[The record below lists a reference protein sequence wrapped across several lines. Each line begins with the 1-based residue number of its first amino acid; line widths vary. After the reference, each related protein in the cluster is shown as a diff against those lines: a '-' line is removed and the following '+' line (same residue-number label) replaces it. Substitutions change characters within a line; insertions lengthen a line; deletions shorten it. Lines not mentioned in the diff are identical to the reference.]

1 MENPISYAIELY
13 NKNEFDSCFDVAIKI
28 YNKMISLKQKN
39 EFIYQCLSNIYY
51 MRKYYNEALEIN
63 NECIKFFLNKDNLV
77 NRIKIL
83 EKIGNMDE
91 KGTTLLKLYALTLN
105 NEYMTTYVNM
115 KLDNLANIP
124 NLYKVIIKLEK
135 NTSLKYINHILQS
148 NAYAYLN
155 YGPDITMSTLKSYYM
170 TDDLSDSFVIECIKK
185 ADTIDE
191 QVICILYLL
200 VPKIFYDKNEI
211 KHEYERI
218 RSNLKKLVSIKT
230 SLKQVETITTF
241 FKNNFT
247 YYYTYLGL
255 NIKNLHK
262 DFSII
267 LKHLQPYTKVNHF
280 KKNENNSVIHVGF
293 FSNFIFKNHSV
304 CRDRL
309 GIIKFL
315 CNDKSFCVYLIHYN
329 ERKEKELFFNK
340 IMDNN
345 QVYKEILLSNDQ
357 YENVNTIIGL
367 NLDILV
373 FPEIGM
379 DFDVYLLAN
388 MTRLAPIQIN
398 TWGHSDTS
406 GIDTI
411 DYYISSK
418 YFENE
423 ENQQNY
429 SEKLILLNSLST
441 YYYDNGLIF
450 DEFTQPISQLKID
463 YQVNEN
469 YHLYGI
475 FQTVYK
481 YHPLLIEIITQILI
495 RNPKSIFFIIIP
507 KLFWNEFINYIF
519 KSIGYYTTRIKM
531 IDTMV
536 KLPYCNLL
544 RCMDIMIDSYPF
556 GGCNTTLDSFFFNK
570 VVLTLPSSKL
580 NGRFSTGF
588 YKKMGILEPICKSS
602 EDLIH
607 KAVYYMENKNER
619 MILEKRI
626 DQQKYLLFKDQA
638 SLLDWNNMLRNL
650 MNFPPCL
657 ITKKQIVIARYKEDI
672 SYLYKLKNDNIIVYN
687 KGLDIETSYPVIKLP
702 NVGKCDH
709 TYLYHIIEN
718 YDKLEELTIFLPAS
732 FHYNKRKIK
741 YTDSLFE
748 KVNMTNGEKS
758 IFIGK
763 FNENMIL
770 SNYEFMID
778 NYETIYGENKDNSV
792 NLDTEISPL
801 RPFGKWVDHIF
812 KDKTNSDYIN
822 FFGIM
827 AIRREDIL
835 QHPIEF
841 YKDLIGYVSNSS
853 NPEAG
858 HYIERSY
865 SLMFPHTK
873 DQFIELF

>member
-1 MENPISYAIELY
+1 MEDRINYAIELY
-13 NKNEFDSCFDVAIKI
+13 NQNDFDSCFNVARKI
-28 YNKMISLKQKN
+28 FFEMTSLKKKS
-39 EFIYQCLSNIYY
+39 EFIFQCLSNICY
-51 MRKYYNEALEIN
+51 MRKKYDEALTIS
-63 NECIKFFLNKDNLV
+63 NECIKYFMNKDNLI
-77 NRIKIL
+77 NHIKIL

-91 KGTTLLKLYALTLN
+91 KATTLLKLYALTLN
-105 NEYMTTYVNM
+105 NEYMTIYVNM

-124 NLYKVIIKLEK
+124 SLYKVISKLEK

-155 YGPDITMSTLKSYYM
+155 YGCEITTLALKKNYM
-170 TDDLSDSFVIECIKK
+170 IDELSDNFIIECIKK

-191 QVICILYLL
+191 QIICILYLL
-200 VPKIFYDKNEI
+200 VPKIFYDRNEI
-211 KHEYERI
+211 KHEYERL
-218 RSNLKKLVSIKT
+218 RSNLKKIVSIKT

-262 DFSII
+262 DYSTI
-267 LKHLQPYTKVNHF
+267 LKHIQPYTKINTF

-309 GIIKFL
+309 GVIKFL
-315 CNDKSFCVYLIHYN
+315 CNDTSFCVYLIHYN

-340 IMDNN
+340 IMDN
-345 QVYKEILLSNDQ
+345 QVYKEILLKNDQ
-357 YENVNTIIGL
+357 HENINTIIDL

-379 DFDVYLLAN
+379 DFDIYLLAN

-398 TWGHSDTS
+398 TWGHSETS

-418 YFENE
+418 YFEDE

-450 DEFTQPISQLKID
+450 DEFTYPINQLKIEH
-463 YQVNEN
+463 QVNEN
-469 YHLYGI
+469 FHLYGI
-475 FQTVYK
+475 FQTVFK
-481 YHPLLIEIITQILI
+481 YHPLLIEMITQILI
-495 RNPKSIFFIIIP
+495 RNPKSIFFILIP
-507 KLFWNEFINYIF
+507 KLFWNEFMNHIF

-531 IDTMV
+531 IDVMI

-556 GGCNTTLDSFFFNK
+556 GGCNTTLDSFFFDK

-580 NGRFSTGF
+580 NGKFSTGF

-602 EDLIH
+602 EDLVQ
-607 KAVYYMENKNER
+607 KAIYYMENKDER

-626 DQQKYLLFKDQA
+626 NQQKHLLFKDEE

-650 MNFPPCL
+650 MNFPKCSVA
-657 ITKKQIVIARYKEDI
+657 KKQIVIARYKEDI

-687 KGLDIETSYPVIKLP
+687 KGSDIDTSYHVIKLP

-732 FHYNKRKIK
+732 FNYNKGKIK

-748 KVNMTNGEKS
+748 KINMTNGKKS
-758 IFIGK
+758 IFTGK
-763 FNENMIL
+763 YNENMLL

-778 NYETIYGENKDNSV
+778 NYETIYNENKDDSI
-792 NLDTEISPL
+792 NLDTELCPL
-801 RPFGKWVDHIF
+801 RPFGKWVEHIF
-812 KDKTNSDYIN
+812 KDKTYCDYIN

-827 AIRREDIL
+827 AIRKEDIL
-835 QHPIEF
+835 LHPIEF
-841 YKDLIGYVSNSS
+841 YKELIGYISNSP

-873 DQFIELF
+873 DQFIEIL